1 MWYICKD
8 MQADRFQ
15 LFPGFPPESRMWIF
29 QADRKLTDADK
40 NYLSQTFDRFFPT
53 WTSHEKPM
61 KAAHA
66 LLKDFFLV
74 IALDQT
80 QAGASGC
87 GIDKLMH
94 VVRSAGEALQINFFD
109 RNKVLALV
117 DGIPHLCAVNEA
129 DKWIRKET
137 PVYVIHHLQTLGEL
151 SSICIPAKD
160 SWLANRIT
168 LV

>member
-1 MWYICKD
+1 

-94 VVRSAGEALQINFFD
+94 VIRSAGEALQINFFD

-117 DGIPHLCAVNEA
+117 DGSPQLFALAEA
-129 DKWIRKET
+129 DKWLRNET
-137 PVYVIHHLQTLGEL
+137 PVFVFHHLQMLGDL
-151 SSICIPAKD
+151 NSICIPAKD